1 MGGDPSF
8 AHNKSVAFAHSDG
21 RSLDIGDGE
30 DMEQDEDDRSDSEE
44 ERVRVYGEGANDAK
58 NGLSSMKMLAQIE
71 LIHPRVEIVDE
82 VTQ

>member
-1 MGGDPSF
+1 M
-8 AHNKSVAFAHSDG
+8 
-21 RSLDIGDGE
+21 LT
-30 DMEQDEDDRSDSEE
+30 